1 MLCLE
6 SMAESE
12 KTTLAFFV
20 MGGTFLSILSLFIA
34 IGLGGALYYFLTNHF
49 NTSVQNYDICN
60 LAPSSYGGVGLL
72 KVAPSFWTAQ
82 VVFFFAYLIQ
92 NAIALYNEEPDP
104 KASYAKILTRKEQAL
119 TAAIVSSIVLALLLI
134 LRYKLTG
141 CETGFGISVALLTMV
156 PLGIGW
162 YYLAQT
168 AGIRSAD
175 IFGIAGQILPSQAY
189 EPPPTTCV
197 YQA

>member
-1 MLCLE
+1 
-6 SMAESE
+6 MAETD
-12 KTTLAFFV
+12 KDKLTLGFV
-20 MGGTFLSILSLFIA
+20 SIGGIFLSVLSLFIA
-34 IGLGGALYYFLTNHF
+34 VGLGGVLYFLITNHF
-49 NTSVQNYDICN
+49 NTTVQNYDICT

-92 NAIALYNEEPDP
+92 NAISLYNEEPDP
-104 KASYAKILTRKEQAL
+104 KAPYAKILNRRDQAL
-119 TAAIVSSIVLALLLI
+119 TAAIVSSIVLVVLLI
-134 LRYKLTG
+134 LRYKITG
-141 CETGFGISVALLTMV
+141 CETGFGISVALLTMI

-162 YYLAQT
+162 YYLAEK

-175 IFGIAGQILPSQAY
+175 IFGMAGQILPSQAY

-197 YQA
+197 YDA